1 MTVLPTSF
9 VHGTGFARGNSVR
22 ASMIEERGKGR
33 AQSSPFPFA
42 SYVLGIDLRIVA
54 LDFLNQP
61 FEHAQIGVRVR
72 LRSDRPLGSMRMGK
86 CVEVI
91 VHVRMVFRE
100 SLFPEP
106 VQPVALDEIRVLVEL
121 LVDERPVVEDV
132 FQPLIQRPPGTLD
145 QLLRAGSNR
154 FRRASAG

>member
-1 MTVLPTSF
+1 MPVEAATTYAAYAKGAIRLSVRLRLDGIADFVRAWDRVLPGKFSS
-9 VHGTGFARGNSVR
+9 GFYDS
-22 ASMIEERGKGR
+22 ERERGR

-42 SYVLGIDLRIVA
+42 SYVSGIDLRIVA

-106 VQPVALDEIRVLVEL
+106 VQPVALEDRKS
-121 LVDERPVVEDV
+121 VV
-132 FQPLIQRPPGTLD
+132 
-145 QLLRAGSNR
+145 
-154 FRRASAG
+154 